1 MEPCMDYDKIQ
12 DYLWNYFQFHAGNR
26 LITFRFF
33 LIICGF
39 LIGGIITSIKLEFNQ
54 VISILLS
61 ILLSVFSFLFY
72 KLDSRNRH
80 LIKLSENAL
89 KYIEGKWRIEA
100 NRNESQSSTI
110 AELPDFLK
118 IFTFEERET
127 EKIKKKKTWLFANK
141 HLTFT
146 SGFRAFFWIM
156 GLLGILSAFLIYL
169 NRSRPM

>member
-1 MEPCMDYDKIQ
+1 MDYEKIQ

-39 LIGGIITSIKLEFNQ
+39 LIGGIITSIKLELNQ

-61 ILLSVFSFLFY
+61 VLLSAFSFLFY

-80 LIKLSENAL
+80 LIKLSENGL
-89 KYIEGKWRIEA
+89 KYIESKWNIETKKDEGKSLSIV
-100 NRNESQSSTI
+100 
-110 AELPDFLK
+110 ELPDFLK
-118 IFTFEERET
+118 IFTFEECET
-127 EKIKKKKTWLFANK
+127 EKIKKKNKWLFMNR
-141 HLTFT
+141 HFTFT

-156 GLLGILSAFLIYL
+156 GLIGILSAFLIYFNHMQL
-169 NRSRPM
+169 M